1 MDDIEGNSFGI
12 FTLKFLI
19 ISTLA
24 HASTRYPYYLDIIS
38 EDKNLE
44 TLIRDKAKKITPKF
58 SNLKLREDKDG
69 RVFVKLFIY
78 ALRHK
83 NSNVSNDTIILS
95 ATHVNKRRIFDI
107 S

>member
-1 MDDIEGNSFGI
+1 MRTLILL
-12 FTLKFLI
+12 TLKFLI

-24 HASTRYPYYLDIIS
+24 HASTKYPFYLNIIS

-69 RVFVKLFIY
+69 RVFVNFLSTP
-78 ALRHK
+78 L
-83 NSNVSNDTIILS
+83 DTKIVMFLMTQS
-95 ATHVNKRRIFDI
+95 SFLQHM
-107 S
+107 